1 MSTEARMQLD
11 PFERLRSA
19 LEEASWSHD
28 FLAEYVSQLSPNGA
42 EEDIF
47 RRLAF
52 RCVDAD
58 ASALISS
65 DFSDLYEAMSLEDK
79 AELRRCWHEKI
90 HREAYH
96 YDDLRER
103 LSWRYRV

>member
-1 MSTEARMQLD
+1 MQPD

-28 FLAEYVSQLSPNGA
+28 FLAEYVTQLSPNGA

-58 ASALISS
+58 AGALILS